1 MPRMNPGAKT
11 GSARQN
17 PWAKTGKLRT
27 AKACGSGTRCW
38 CQADGGQVDPTGFG
52 QTFNPSATVA
62 RRIRRREEHAISRKA
77 TAQGMPECSD
87 CTCMLVC
94 VFLAHF
100 CTRDRGCSKHP
111 AFPAPSN
118 FFGRISHQ
126 QLGRIAPR
134 DCGVVLGGSHVIARS
149 DSDEAIHPSACAA
162 RWIAS
167 LRSQ

>member
-62 RRIRRREEHAISRKA
+62 RRIRRREEHDISRKT

-94 VFLAHF
+94 VFFAHF

-111 AFPAPSN
+111 AFPAPSFLWAD
-118 FFGRISHQ
+118 FFTARAHRAAGLRSRTCGR
-126 QLGRIAPR
+126 
-134 DCGVVLGGSHVIARS
+134 SHVIARS